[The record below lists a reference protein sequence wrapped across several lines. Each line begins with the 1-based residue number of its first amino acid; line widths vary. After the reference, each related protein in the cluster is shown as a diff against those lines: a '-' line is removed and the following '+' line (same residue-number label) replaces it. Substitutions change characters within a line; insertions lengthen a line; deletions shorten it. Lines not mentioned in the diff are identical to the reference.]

1 MRARNT
7 PLTFEEKEE
16 IRITYL
22 YVRNQVKVAEITQH
36 SPLTVSK
43 VLIAYGINES
53 RQEAA
58 SWRKKMSDEELS
70 KCIDDGLTRSEI
82 AQKYGM
88 HVESVARR
96 MKQLGKYACGD
107 PLSGLRQ
114 NWGKSEYLN
123 GSANLHNVWH
133 YIESQDKKTKQEH
146 PNFQYL
152 ETRQRRVRLRC
163 KRCMNT
169 IERSTSCLR
178 SKRIECEYCK
188 EEKILAAELK
198 EKRTDLVRFLIA
210 LKESKTPKTC
220 ACCGEEFFSEHHS
233 KVYCSEKCKK
243 KAKRDRR
250 KERDPEGYRLIK
262 KKQKS
267 EKKHIKRAK
276 KYGCSYEYGI
286 TLKSVVNRDGLVC
299 KICGKPCDFSD
310 RSYGNGFG
318 PLYPSVDH
326 IIPLSKGG
334 SHTWDNV
341 QIAHCICNSVKRDLL
356 TV

>member
-82 AQKYGM
+82 AKKYGM

-96 MKQLGKYACGD
+96 MKQLGKYAGTGD
-107 PLSGLRQ
+107 RLKGLREQ
-114 NWGKSEYLN
+114 WGKHPENLPNHN
-123 GSANLHNVWH
+123 GLGNVWH
-133 YIESQDKKTKQEH
+133 YIERQDKRVKQYH
-146 PNFQYL
+146 PDFQYL
-152 ETRQRRVRLRC
+152 ETKKRRVRLKC
-163 KRCMNT
+163 KTCLNV
-169 IERSTSCLR
+169 IESSTDNLR
-178 SKRIECEYCK
+178 IDRHIECEYCK
-188 EEKILAAELK
+188 AEKELK
-198 EKRTDLVRFLIA
+198 EKRAELVRFLIA

-220 ACCGEEFFSEHHS
+220 ACCGEEFFSSHYS
-233 KVYCSEKCKK
+233 KVYCSEKCKR

-267 EKKHIKRAK
+267 ERKHIKRAK

-299 KICGKPCDFSD
+299 KICGKPCDFGD
-310 RSYGNGFG
+310 RSYGNGVG

-341 QIAHCICNSVKRDLL
+341 QIVHCICNSVKRDLL